1 MDVRY
6 CPRFR
11 RTGCAGEA
19 GAEARGRAGARKEKA
34 MILGIFV
41 GIVTICVVAVLG
53 VVGFAALG
61 VAGIVESCE
70 DADEPLHDET
80 VDLAGRIGRALES
93 ILTMP
98 YSRSS

>member
-1 MDVRY
+1 
-6 CPRFR
+6 
-11 RTGCAGEA
+11 
-19 GAEARGRAGARKEKA
+19 

-70 DADEPLHDET
+70 DVEEPLHDET
-80 VDLAGRIGRALES
+80 VDLAGRIGSALES

>member
-1 MDVRY
+1 
-6 CPRFR
+6 
-11 RTGCAGEA
+11 
-19 GAEARGRAGARKEKA
+19 

-41 GIVTICVVAVLG
+41 GIVTICLVAVLG
-53 VVGFAALG
+53 VVGFTALG

-70 DADEPLHDET
+70 DVDEPLHDET
-80 VDLAGRIGRALES
+80 VDLVDLAGRIGSALES